1 MSVSTATQRW
11 VLGLSAA
18 ASFMVILDMLV
29 VATALSTIQRD
40 LGASLEDLEW
50 TVNAYTLSFACLI
63 LTGAALGDRLGRRA
77 VFAAGLALFSLA
89 SVACALAPSVGALIA
104 ARTVQGAGAALVM
117 PLALALLNA
126 AFPPERRGWALGVYG
141 GVTGLAA
148 TVGPV
153 VGGAMTQGLAWQ
165 WIFWINVPIGLVAI
179 PPLLARTPESRGARA
194 PLDLPALALSGVAA
208 LGVVWALVRGNADGW
223 GSARTLVPL
232 AAGLVAAAGFVAR
245 ERAAAAPMLPLRLF
259 RSRPFA
265 GGNLVI
271 FFANAALTGAVFFTA
286 QGFQMWYHH
295 GAFVAGLWLLPFGV
309 APLLVGPR
317 AGALADRFGE
327 RSLIVAGALSL
338 TAGLAW
344 TALAA
349 DGGGS
354 YVALVAPLTLGGL
367 GIALTIPAATR
378 AVVSR
383 VAPPEMAKAGGTF
396 STLRQL
402 GGAFGVAVLG
412 AVFAAAGGS
421 FDGGF
426 RAAMLVAAALAL
438 VASAAA
444 VLTRP
449 GRPRPEPLVPAAPG
463 ARQVSAVSPSAE
475 TV

>member
-1 MSVSTATQRW
+1 MTTSTATQRW
-11 VLGLSAA
+11 ALGLSAA

-89 SVACALAPSVGALIA
+89 SVGCALAPSVGTLIA

-153 VGGAMTQGLAWQ
+153 IGGAVTEGLAWQ
-165 WIFWINVPIGLVAI
+165 WIFWINVPIGLLAI
-179 PPLLARTPESRGARA
+179 PLLLARTPESRGARA
-194 PLDLPALALSGVAA
+194 PLDLAGLPLSGVAA
-208 LGVVWALVRGNADGW
+208 LGLVWALIRGNAAGW
-223 GSARTLVPL
+223 TAAQTLVPL
-232 AAGLVAAAGFVAR
+232 AAGVLAGLAFLWR
-245 ERAAAAPMLPLRLF
+245 ERVAAAPMLPLRLF
-259 RSRPFA
+259 RSRSFT

-271 FFANAALTGAVFFTA
+271 FFVNAALTGAIFFTA
-286 QGFQMWYHH
+286 QCFQILYHH
-295 GAFVAGLWLLPFGV
+295 GAFVAGLWLLPLGV
-309 APLLVGPR
+309 APLLAGPR

-327 RSLIVAGALSL
+327 RSLIVAGTLCL
-338 TAGLAW
+338 VAGMAW
-344 TALAA
+344 TGLAA
-349 DGGGS
+349 DAGGS
-354 YVALVAPLTLGGL
+354 YLALVVPLTLSGL
-367 GIALTIPAATR
+367 GIALSVPAATR

-402 GGAFGVAVLG
+402 GGAFGVAILG
-412 AVFAAAGGS
+412 AVFTGAGGS
-421 FDGGF
+421 FDAGF
-426 RAAMLVAAALAL
+426 RAALLVAAALS
-438 VASAAA
+438 VCAA
-444 VLTRP
+444 VATGLLR
-449 GRPRPEPLVPAAPG
+449 GRPRIAPATAPDARREPAPDPA
-463 ARQVSAVSPSAE
+463 R
-475 TV
+475 

>member
-1 MSVSTATQRW
+1 MSQTSVTQRW

-77 VFAAGLALFSLA
+77 VFAAGLAMFSLA
-89 SVACALAPSVGALIA
+89 SVACALAPSVGTLIA
-104 ARTVQGAGAALVM
+104 ARAVQGAGAALVM

-153 VGGAMTQGLAWQ
+153 VGGAITQGIAWQ
-165 WIFWINVPIGLVAI
+165 WIFWINVPIGLLAI
-179 PPLLARTPESRGARA
+179 PPLLARTPESRGVRA
-194 PLDLPALALSGVAA
+194 PLDLPGLLLSGVAA
-208 LGVVWALVRGNADGW
+208 LGIVWALVRGNAAGW
-223 GSARTLVPL
+223 GSAQTLVPL
-232 AAGLVAAAGFVAR
+232 GAGIAAGVGFVLR
-245 ERAAAAPMLPLRLF
+245 ERVATAAMLPLRLF

-265 GGNLVI
+265 GGNVVI
-271 FFANAALTGAVFFTA
+271 FFANAALLGAIFFTA
-286 QGFQMWYHH
+286 QCFQVSYHH

-327 RSLIVAGALSL
+327 RSLIVVGALC
-338 TAGLAW
+338 
-344 TALAA
+344 LAA
-349 DGGGS
+349 GMGWTGVVAAGGGS
-354 YVALVAPLTLGGL
+354 YLALVVPLTLGGL

-383 VAPPEMAKAGGTF
+383 VAPAEMAKAGGTF

-412 AVFAAAGGS
+412 AVFSAAGGT
-421 FDGGF
+421 FGGGF
-426 RAAMLVAAALAL
+426 RSAMLVAAALAL
-438 VASAAA
+438 VASAAGA
-444 VLTRP
+444 LSLQ
-449 GRPRPEPLVPAAPG
+449 GRPRPETAH
-463 ARQVSAVSPSAE
+463 QSAQRVTA
-475 TV
+475 